1 MIFLRTAI
9 SFILLLIL
17 YLSSAVLF
25 SQNKPNANLINT
37 QKNNVKNFTLESKVK
52 IYQFSSSII
61 KFETPQINF
70 AQIILY
76 NSDNCIV
83 RTYVFNNLKQGIYEI
98 NIKSENIKLGKYT
111 CLLIADE
118 YYDNT
123 QVLIQ

>member
-1 MIFLRTAI
+1 MVYLRTII
-9 SFILLLIL
+9 SFILLLII
-17 YLSSAVLF
+17 YLTSTILF
-25 SQNKPNANLINT
+25 SQNKLNANLINA
-37 QKNNVKNFTLESKVK
+37 QNNNVKNFTLEKKVK

-61 KFETPQINF
+61 KFETPQINS

-83 RTYVFNNLKQGIYEI
+83 RTYLFNNLNQGIYEI